1 MKRIPKAIYLSADEI
16 DARIVERAVEA
27 HKHPADSKERQT
39 ILKEI
44 AMLRMYADAKR
55 WIDSP
60 GLKPGR

>member
-1 MKRIPKAIYLSADEI
+1 MRRIPKAIYLSVDEI
-16 DARIVERAVEA
+16 DARIIERTVEA

-44 AMLRMYADAKR
+44 AQLRMHADARR